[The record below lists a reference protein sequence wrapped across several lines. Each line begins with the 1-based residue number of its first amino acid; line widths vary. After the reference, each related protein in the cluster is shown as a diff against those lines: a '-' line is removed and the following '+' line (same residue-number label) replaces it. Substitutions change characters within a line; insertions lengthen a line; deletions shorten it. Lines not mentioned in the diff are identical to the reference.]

1 MKALKLLL
9 AVVMVAVTSLQLS
22 AQESV
27 SYKISKKGLVRSKV
41 AEDST
46 VEQLT
51 VLKPILI
58 FKGRYELGTESG
70 DSRFALRN
78 SRLGVQGDLSKQI
91 SYKFMVDFSD
101 NGKLRVLDLYAT
113 IKPVKGLKLTFGQG
127 GLPIFNS
134 YTTSPNSIDFALYL
148 FSILSIFLS
157 M

>member
-1 MKALKLLL
+1 MKTLKLILS
-9 AVVMVAVTSLQLS
+9 VVMVAMLSFQLS

-27 SYKISKKGLVRSKV
+27 NYKISKKGLVRSKV

-101 NGKLRVLDLYAT
+101 NGKLKERLASSPALYSFKKCQREIIADENLDL
-113 IKPVKGLKLTFGQG
+113 
-127 GLPIFNS
+127 
-134 YTTSPNSIDFALYL
+134 
-148 FSILSIFLS
+148 
-157 M
+157 